1 MKVTSKVRLL
11 LRFQSGVFL
20 ISFVV
25 LMAVFAWLSQQYHW
39 TIDLTASDRNSL
51 SSPTVRLLDEI
62 QQPLSIRLFVSPVNE
77 NKTVLERL
85 FQTYADQQPLIRFE
99 SLNPDLYPDLL
110 REYDIRFD
118 GEVLIEFEGRHEKTQ
133 QITETAITNV
143 IQRLMR
149 QGERWLVFLQG
160 HGEAD
165 PYSEANHDL
174 ALFAERLAG
183 QGFQIESLILSQT
196 ASIPEN
202 TDVLIIANPQT
213 ELLPGEVDLI
223 QQYIEDGGN
232 LLWLADPKQARGE
245 IDRLNDIFT
254 VEFLPGIIVDPN
266 SQLFGLDRVDFALVA
281 DYPRHPVSQGIDSL
295 SLFPAAFAIEFFA
308 PDSFWEE
315 KKLLV
320 TNAESWNET
329 GPMQGEIYRGDN
341 EDEINGP
348 LTIGITLAA
357 SHQDNEGKLSEQRV
371 SIVGDADFLSNAYL
385 GNGANLDIGLN
396 LLNWLSHDDSLIS
409 ISPKPAPDI
418 ELELSQ
424 NQQIA
429 MAAGF
434 GLLLPLLLLLN
445 AVRLWYRR
453 RHL

>member
-1 MKVTSKVRLL
+1 MKVTSKVRLQ
-11 LRFQSGVFL
+11 LRLQSAVFL
-20 ISFVV
+20 ISFIILIAV
-25 LMAVFAWLSQQYHW
+25 LAGLSQQYRW
-39 TIDLTASDRNSL
+39 IVDLTVSDRNSL
-51 SSPTVRLLDEI
+51 STPTIRLLNEI
-62 QQPLSIRLFVSPVNE
+62 QQPLSIRLFVSPLNE
-77 NKTVLERL
+77 NKAVLERL
-85 FQTYADQQPLIRFE
+85 FETYADQQALISFE
-99 SLNPDLYPDLL
+99 SLNPDLHPDLL

-118 GEVLIEFEGRHEKTQ
+118 GEVLIEHQGRHEKTR
-133 QITETAITNV
+133 QITESGITNV

-174 ALFAERLAG
+174 ALLAERLAG
-183 QGFQIESLILSQT
+183 QGFQIESLFLSQT
-196 ASIPEN
+196 ASIPDN

-232 LLWLADPKQARGE
+232 LLWLADPEQARGE

-281 DYPRHPVSQGIDSL
+281 EYPRHPVSQGIDSL
-295 SLFPAAFAIEFFA
+295 SLYPGAFAIEYFA
-308 PDSFWEE
+308 PDAFWEE

-320 TNAESWNET
+320 TNPESWNET
-329 GPMQGEIYRGDN
+329 GPMQGEIFRGDN
-341 EDEINGP
+341 DDEFNGP
-348 LTIGITLAA
+348 LTIGLTLAT
-357 SHQDNEGKLSEQRV
+357 SHQDDEGKLSEQRV
-371 SIVGDADFLSNAYL
+371 SIIGDADFLSNAYL
-385 GNGANLDIGLN
+385 GNGANMDIGLN
-396 LLNWLSHDDSLIS
+396 LINWLSHDDSLIS
-409 ISPKPAPDI
+409 ISPKPAPDV
-418 ELELSQ
+418 ELKLSQ

-429 MAAGF
+429 LASVF
-434 GLLLPLLLLLN
+434 GLLLPLLLLGN
-445 AVRLWYRR
+445 AIRLWYRR